1 MQTTRNRKTVCL
13 ATMVLTAGVFTASAA
28 AQSSS
33 LFLRRHDRSAAA
45 LASPP
50 PPETGSLS
58 RAIAESSFV
67 AVTQP
72 ETRQYAVHDL
82 VTIIVRESVSS
93 DVKTE
98 LMTEKEFAQEG
109 RIKAIPRLRMQDFLN
124 FQVRQSNFDAG
135 DSPALELDFDNE
147 YDAKASSSQRNTFTA
162 RITARI
168 IDVKPNGTVVLEA
181 RKKIQTDDD
190 SFTMVLTGTGRRED
204 ITVDNTIRSDLIYDM
219 NLVKKHTGELRKSS
233 KKGLLTKL
241 FEVIFNF

>member
-1 MQTTRNRKTVCL
+1 MQTTRSRKIVCL

-33 LFLRRHDRSAAA
+33 LFLRRHDRSTAA
-45 LASPP
+45 LASP

-93 DVKTE
+93 DVETK
-98 LMTEKEFAQEG
+98 LMTEKEFTQKG
-109 RIKAIPRLRMQDFLN
+109 RIKAIPRLRMQNFLN
-124 FQVRQSNFDAG
+124 FQVRQSNFDDG
-135 DSPALELDFDNE
+135 DSPKLELDFDNE

-168 IDVKPNGTVVLEA
+168 IDIKPNGTVVLEA

-190 SFTMVLTGTGRRED
+190 SFTMVLTGSGRKED